1 MAKQIKQALVAALVV
16 FVVAVTAGA
25 GVGSLSVF
33 AMGTASTMAVMTF
46 GTTLLGGIIG
56 KMTSKGIDATMG
68 NFGTKFAARSSLAP
82 RQVIYGEC
90 RVGGTIV
97 YMSTSGTENSILHM
111 IVVLSGHE
119 IQGIEE
125 VRLNDTTLTTTN
137 STINGTT
144 VQTATNSS
152 YTNTDNDNAFT
163 SGRLVRFVFED
174 GSQTAVNPFMDA
186 QCPGIGTNDKFQ
198 SCAYVYMQMVFD
210 SEKFGGGIPGL
221 SFIVK
226 GKKLYDPRLDS
237 TVGGSGSHRLGT
249 PSTHAFS
256 DNPALAVLDYLTDT
270 TYGLKCTQD
279 EVHLSTSAGGFMSAA
294 NTCEQSVTLS
304 DNSTTQERYTV
315 NGFTD
320 MSAQGEG
327 ILDGLLS
334 AMAGRMTYVNGKFNC
349 FAGAVQTPSLTITD
363 DDLLRPVKI
372 ATNPNSG
379 NLFNQVKPIYV
390 NKARDYTTQDAPVFS
405 DSTSLSADTPSGESS
420 NNYKKIMETQ
430 LPFTV
435 TDAMAQRLGKIA
447 LKHQR
452 QTTSVVVITDLQFM
466 RLQPNDWVYLTNTRL
481 GYSQKVFEV
490 LSTQLETIGST
501 TSDEE
506 NMQVLATR
514 LELKE
519 IDGAVFNFATNEYND
534 PIDEG
539 SGPGDGDYSVGVPT
553 SLSLTQRGAIDGP
566 ADKSA
571 ILVNWTNVAA
581 DTIAGTQVVYKL
593 NADSDYTGMI
603 PATKLQSST
612 IIPGVVTG
620 ETYNVKAR
628 HVDINGNFSD
638 FTSAVNITITNTAAP
653 DDPTSLTATSRPIR
667 IFVRWTNPANT
678 NLRSIKVYR
687 KTSNS
692 TPTDDTD
699 LVLTLAGEPGKVM
712 VARFGSEDGLTA
724 GTTYYFWVRAVNH
737 FGVHSNFVGSVNGS
751 FSLDKGTVGL
761 SDLASLDSTQNT
773 KLTNIEDNATVG
785 AKIGTN
791 FKDSGNNS
799 LSDEDVRNSDL
810 SVDFTGNTTFRIK
823 KGSTVIDTQA
833 FDKGN
838 VGLSNLDSLE
848 AGTGT
853 KLSGI
858 ENNATFG
865 AKAGTNLIDSNE
877 NSISDDDLLNSSL
890 SIDFTGNTTLQLK
903 KGSSVVDTQ
912 AFTKTNVG
920 LSDLASLDST
930 QNSKLTNIEANATVG
945 AKAGTNLKKSDN
957 SSLGD
962 ADIVTVEG
970 TSNDTNNVN
979 SVAKADV
986 TGSITG
992 VQTNVASVIQNLAAG
1007 SQSINAGSLDA
1018 GTINTSLLKLDELF
1032 LPTTGTAFAGQTV
1045 NFQSFMTQVSLGT
1058 IGTGSGFYMGT
1069 VSVEIDDPSNDD
1081 IRGASLHIDLKV
1093 GTTVVYTKYWPIG
1106 IKEGNQYYDAGD
1118 QLGDSADLPVMHL
1131 EFAYFHVGTGTLN
1144 LFVNGD
1150 SNDSQTT
1157 CLIKARVVKFGA
1169 ETVAFNTSS
1178 YTASQTNQTAGAT
1191 VDSGTVT
1198 VSGFTTAQQVNLSG
1212 NSTALVSVNGGT
1224 FVNAASVGTITANQ
1238 TFEIRLT
1245 ASSTAGTTRTATV
1258 EIGGTSV
1265 TYSVTTAGT
1274 YTPTYSGGGG
1284 SGSAGG
1290 GFQNAGEIV

>member
-144 VQTATNSS
+144 VQTATNST

-186 QCPGIGTNDKFQ
+186 QCPGINTNDKFQ

-249 PSTHAFS
+249 PSTHAYS

-270 TYGLKCTQD
+270 TYGLKCTQE

-452 QTTSVVVITDLQFM
+452 QTTSVVVITGCYLIFGVYF
-466 RLQPNDWVYLTNTRL
+466 LNYFPN
-481 GYSQKVFEV
+481 
-490 LSTQLETIGST
+490 
-501 TSDEE
+501 
-506 NMQVLATR
+506 
-514 LELKE
+514 
-519 IDGAVFNFATNEYND
+519 
-534 PIDEG
+534 
-539 SGPGDGDYSVGVPT
+539 
-553 SLSLTQRGAIDGP
+553 
-566 ADKSA
+566 
-571 ILVNWTNVAA
+571 
-581 DTIAGTQVVYKL
+581 
-593 NADSDYTGMI
+593 
-603 PATKLQSST
+603 
-612 IIPGVVTG
+612 
-620 ETYNVKAR
+620 
-628 HVDINGNFSD
+628 
-638 FTSAVNITITNTAAP
+638 FTW
-653 DDPTSLTATSRPIR
+653 LTSRDKNFLIR
-667 IFVRWTNPANT
+667 I
-678 NLRSIKVYR
+678 S
-687 KTSNS
+687 
-692 TPTDDTD
+692 
-699 LVLTLAGEPGKVM
+699 
-712 VARFGSEDGLTA
+712 
-724 GTTYYFWVRAVNH
+724 
-737 FGVHSNFVGSVNGS
+737 
-751 FSLDKGTVGL
+751 
-761 SDLASLDSTQNT
+761 
-773 KLTNIEDNATVG
+773 
-785 AKIGTN
+785 
-791 FKDSGNNS
+791 
-799 LSDEDVRNSDL
+799 
-810 SVDFTGNTTFRIK
+810 
-823 KGSTVIDTQA
+823 
-833 FDKGN
+833 
-838 VGLSNLDSLE
+838 
-848 AGTGT
+848 
-853 KLSGI
+853 
-858 ENNATFG
+858 
-865 AKAGTNLIDSNE
+865 
-877 NSISDDDLLNSSL
+877 
-890 SIDFTGNTTLQLK
+890 
-903 KGSSVVDTQ
+903 
-912 AFTKTNVG
+912 
-920 LSDLASLDST
+920 
-930 QNSKLTNIEANATVG
+930 
-945 AKAGTNLKKSDN
+945 
-957 SSLGD
+957 
-962 ADIVTVEG
+962 
-970 TSNDTNNVN
+970 
-979 SVAKADV
+979 
-986 TGSITG
+986 
-992 VQTNVASVIQNLAAG
+992 
-1007 SQSINAGSLDA
+1007 
-1018 GTINTSLLKLDELF
+1018 
-1032 LPTTGTAFAGQTV
+1032 
-1045 NFQSFMTQVSLGT
+1045 
-1058 IGTGSGFYMGT
+1058 
-1069 VSVEIDDPSNDD
+1069 
-1081 IRGASLHIDLKV
+1081 
-1093 GTTVVYTKYWPIG
+1093 
-1106 IKEGNQYYDAGD
+1106 
-1118 QLGDSADLPVMHL
+1118 
-1131 EFAYFHVGTGTLN
+1131 
-1144 LFVNGD
+1144 
-1150 SNDSQTT
+1150 
-1157 CLIKARVVKFGA
+1157 
-1169 ETVAFNTSS
+1169 
-1178 YTASQTNQTAGAT
+1178 
-1191 VDSGTVT
+1191 
-1198 VSGFTTAQQVNLSG
+1198 
-1212 NSTALVSVNGGT
+1212 
-1224 FVNAASVGTITANQ
+1224 
-1238 TFEIRLT
+1238 
-1245 ASSTAGTTRTATV
+1245 
-1258 EIGGTSV
+1258 
-1265 TYSVTTAGT
+1265 
-1274 YTPTYSGGGG
+1274 
-1284 SGSAGG
+1284 
-1290 GFQNAGEIV
+1290 